1 MNDDVAEIRAA
12 YAHMEDLKSRG
23 VIDIVQNKN
32 RYIDGPTITGY
43 LDGAHCFIQTSNLS
57 PVPQPR
63 KPLIQTLGPKI
74 PTALSTGNLL
84 IVYKGFLAEVQI
96 LVAGIYQLK
105 GEQTPL
111 YNLARSLGLVGPL
124 QPQHALLVDS
134 AAGTDRVKPPHCT
147 RVLLVALRVLVAL
160 NCTWMAPFYIFLLFM
175 HDLAVIKPKVDD
187 EVVEEPTYDPQVVS
201 PTHASR
207 HPHPQSHPE
216 LTPHPPITP
225 QISTPLSLWGIQNV
239 NLPIRIAYSL
249 VLAMP

>member
-1 MNDDVAEIRAA
+1 M
-12 YAHMEDLKSRG
+12 
-23 VIDIVQNKN
+23 
-32 RYIDGPTITGY
+32 
-43 LDGAHCFIQTSNLS
+43 
-57 PVPQPR
+57 
-63 KPLIQTLGPKI
+63 
-74 PTALSTGNLL
+74 L
-84 IVYKGFLAEVQI
+84 IVHKGFLAEVQI

-201 PTHASR
+201 PTRVTA
-207 HPHPQSHPE
+207 
-216 LTPHPPITP
+216 
-225 QISTPLSLWGIQNV
+225 STPSI
-239 NLPIRIAYSL
+239 P
-249 VLAMP
+249 P